1 MQLQMSAI
9 YTFSQR
15 IWPYS
20 SWPGSRDSLYS
31 D

>member
-1 MQLQMSAI
+1 MQLQMSAM

-20 SWPGSRDSLYS
+20 SWPGSRESL
-31 D
+31 